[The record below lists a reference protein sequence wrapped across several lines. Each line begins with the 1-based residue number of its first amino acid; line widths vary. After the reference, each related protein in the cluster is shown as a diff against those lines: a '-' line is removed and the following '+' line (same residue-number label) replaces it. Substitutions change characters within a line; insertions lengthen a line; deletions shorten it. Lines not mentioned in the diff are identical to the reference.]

1 MNHVIRAII
10 VGSVI
15 IGIGVAVLLV
25 ALGLND
31 WSFSP
36 HFTTEEFSSEE
47 ENTALE
53 IKLDAGKLKVEYHD
67 EENIQ
72 ISYPVASGYLTTI
85 SESGGKLTLEGN
97 KRRWYAF
104 HWGVDFPETVVKIPK
119 DKISEVTVNL
129 NAGMV
134 ELPDGSFDKVTVKL
148 NAGTCN
154 VGSVTECKQFD
165 VRLNAGALNV
175 SGVISEKFSCHVNA
189 GSAKIQKIES
199 YESEIKLNAGT
210 ANLGF
215 VGSAE
220 DYNATVNVSAGSCNG
235 LSDRT
240 GGDKTIT
247 VKVNAGSVNVSFEG

>member
-1 MNHVIRAII
+1 MNHVVRAII

-25 ALGLND
+25 ALGLNG

-36 HFTTEEFSSEE
+36 NFTTEEFSSEE
-47 ENTALE
+47 ENTSLN
-53 IKLDAGKLKVEYHD
+53 INLDAGKLKVEYHD

-72 ISYPVASGYLTTI
+72 ITYPVASGYLTTI
-85 SESGGKLTLEGN
+85 TESEGKLTVEGN

-119 DKISEVTVNL
+119 DKIKNVEITL

-134 ELPDGSFDKVTVKL
+134 ELPDGAFENVTVKV

-154 VGSVTECKQFD
+154 VGSVTDCKQFD

-199 YESEIKLNAGT
+199 VESEVKVNAGT

-215 VGSAE
+215 VGSVE
-220 DYNATVNVSAGSCNG
+220 DYSASVNVSAGSCNG

-247 VKVNAGSVNVSFEG
+247 VKVNAGSVNVSFQG